1 MWKSKSQIDEHLQ
14 TYYETEK
21 EKVDKRIEVDYVLRT
36 AKFEQQIA
44 KDMAKYE
51 HTYHSGMEERNIVL
65 AKLDAEIAHKKEL
78 LEMFDKQKQ
87 ELLTEK
93 SNTILRLLEVI
104 EMLAPFYEKTVKK
117 EEAKNG

>member
-1 MWKSKSQIDEHLQ
+1 
-14 TYYETEK
+14 
-21 EKVDKRIEVDYVLRT
+21 
-36 AKFEQQIA
+36 
-44 KDMAKYE
+44 
-51 HTYHSGMEERNIVL
+51 
-65 AKLDAEIAHKKEL
+65 LDAEIAHKKEL